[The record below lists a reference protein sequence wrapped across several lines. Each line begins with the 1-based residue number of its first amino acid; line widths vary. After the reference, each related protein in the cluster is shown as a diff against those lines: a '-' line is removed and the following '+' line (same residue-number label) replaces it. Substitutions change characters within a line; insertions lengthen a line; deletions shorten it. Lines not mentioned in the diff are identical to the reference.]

1 MRSGRSRRSFGAQR
15 AIGLRRY
22 ARRDLERS
30 LDALVDRVTRRMRKS
45 HRVGRTVILR
55 MRFGDFA
62 RASRSHT
69 LHAPTA
75 ETLPIQEAARALLAA
90 SRPLL

>member
-1 MRSGRSRRSFGAQR
+1 M
-15 AIGLRRY
+15 
-22 ARRDLERS
+22 
-30 LDALVDRVTRRMRKS
+30 
-45 HRVGRTVILR
+45 ILR

-75 ETLPIQEAARALLAA
+75 ETLPIQEAARERSSQWRDRST
-90 SRPLL
+90 SRAG